1 MKNMKYV
8 FKDNIDVKE
17 YDDFV
22 KNFPSTMFMQ
32 LSSWSLV
39 KTSWESSF
47 VGMYNDDKL
56 VCVAMILK
64 RKLFLNKCKLPH
76 NSFLFVIVSWQSCAE
91 GVEVWLSW
99 DVGYIAVM
107 GLEDFFG

>member
-1 MKNMKYV
+1 MKYV

-64 RKLFLNKCKLPH
+64 RKLFLNKKLFYMLLIEYGIMIIFLYLNGLIEIMNYIINLQNMIM
-76 NSFLFVIVSWQSCAE
+76 NS
-91 GVEVWLSW
+91 
-99 DVGYIAVM
+99 
-107 GLEDFFG
+107 

>member
-64 RKLFLNKCKLPH
+64 RKLFLNKKLFYIPRG
-76 NSFLFVIVSWQSCAE
+76 LVIDYKDKE
-91 GVEVWLSW
+91 
-99 DVGYIAVM
+99 
-107 GLEDFFG
+107 